1 MKKKVFITL
10 MCLLVAL
17 AFVSASEHFVTAQVS
32 PYSFENTKT
41 NDVNV
46 GSKYGFGFKAG
57 YRYNVWNN
65 LTVGADATY
74 QGYTPKLLDASM
86 ISIIGLKARV
96 GYFYPIN
103 DQFYVEAGLGAGADL
118 KIQGSEKKANFAL
131 AADVSGGYKF
141 NEQLTFMA
149 GADFRLGFEK
159 KNDVNAT
166 RFEIVPMLG
175 ATYAL

>member
-17 AFVSASEHFVTAQVS
+17 AFVSASEHYVTAQIS
-32 PYSFENTKT
+32 PFSFESTKI
-41 NDVNV
+41 NSENFP
-46 GSKYGFGFKAG
+46 SKYGFGFKAG
-57 YRYNVWNN
+57 YRYNVWDH
-65 LTVGADATY
+65 LTVGADLTY
-74 QGYTPKLLDASM
+74 QGYTPKTLGASM
-86 ISIIGLKARV
+86 INVLGLKARV

-118 KIQGSEKKANFAL
+118 RIQGSEKKVNFAA

-149 GADFRLGFEK
+149 GADFKLGFEK